1 MKAPCKDCPNRHYAC
16 HDKCEKYKEFTDANQ
31 RMSEL
36 KYKYHHEEE
45 YEIQKHARLRKIA
58 ESKRGANKY

>member
-16 HDKCEKYKEFTDANQ
+16 HDTCEKYKEFKSNNQ
-31 RMSEL
+31 RVSDIKQRM
-36 KYKYHHEEE
+36 HHEEQ

-58 ESKRGANKY
+58 ESKKGKKLY